1 MGGVSPPTNDCNG
14 HGTHVSG
21 TIGGATYGVAKGI
34 SLVAVRVL
42 DCSGSG
48 SYAGVI
54 SGIDWV
60 TGNHQA
66 GAPTVANMSLGGGFS
81 PEPRRTAVTNSVADG
96 VVYTVAAGNSNAN
109 ACNTSPAA
117 TPTALTVE
125 CD

>member
-1 MGGVSPPTNDCNG
+1 MGGVSPPTDDCNG

-21 TIGGATYGVAKGI
+21 TIGGATYGVAKGVN
-34 SLVAVRVL
+34 LVAVRVL

-66 GAPTVANMSLGGGFS
+66 DAPAVANMSLGGGFS
-81 PEPRRTAVTNSVADG
+81 RASTTR
-96 VVYTVAAGNSNAN
+96 
-109 ACNTSPAA
+109 
-117 TPTALTVE
+117 
-125 CD
+125 